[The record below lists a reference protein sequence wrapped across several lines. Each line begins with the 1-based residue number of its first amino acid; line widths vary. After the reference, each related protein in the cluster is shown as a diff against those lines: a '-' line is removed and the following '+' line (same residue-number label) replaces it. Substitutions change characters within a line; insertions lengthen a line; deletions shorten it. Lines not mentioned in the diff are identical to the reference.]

1 MNREYLDQ
9 YRLNSAALLY
19 RNIFD
24 LADDEATQG
33 LLEGLEVL
41 TCCGVIIC
49 PGMSFKLGEFVAP
62 STFNEKLINHVK
74 DIRKVFIVYNGIIIP
89 LALVNALKDDV
100 DWKPE
105 LNGGKPFEKEL
116 PDRII
121 RLSNNII
128 QSIATLIF
136 GEGVDIYVRP
146 KMIDY
151 IAENDYEWNFD
162 HYTKTLEQISEVIDS
177 IAKRLKLGVDID
189 DEKR

>member
-41 TCCGVIIC
+41 TCCGVILC
-49 PGMSFKLGEFVAP
+49 PGMSFKFDEFSSP
-62 STFNEKLINHVK
+62 HTFNDKFVNRVREIG
-74 DIRKVFIVYNGIIIP
+74 KVYIEYNGIIIP

-105 LNGGKPFEKEL
+105 LNDGKPFEKEL

-121 RLSNNII
+121 RLSNIII
-128 QSIATLIF
+128 QSVATLIF
-136 GEGVDIYVRP
+136 GEGVDIYTRP
-146 KMIDY
+146 KMVDC
-151 IAENDYEWNFD
+151 IAENDYEWNSD
-162 HYTKTLEQISEVIDS
+162 CYTKTLEQIGEVIDS
-177 IAKRLKLGVDID
+177 IANRLKIGVDI
-189 DEKR
+189 E

>member
-24 LADDEATQG
+24 LADDETTRG
-33 LLEGLEVL
+33 LLEGLELL

-49 PGMSFKLGEFVAP
+49 PGMSFKFDEFSSP
-62 STFNEKLINHVK
+62 HTFNDKFVNRVREIG
-74 DIRKVFIVYNGIIIP
+74 KVYIEYNGIIIP

-105 LNGGKPFEKEL
+105 LNDGKPFEKEL

-121 RLSNNII
+121 RLSNIII
-128 QSIATLIF
+128 QSVATLIF
-136 GEGVDIYVRP
+136 GEGVDIYTRP
-146 KMIDY
+146 KMVDC
-151 IAENDYEWNFD
+151 IAENDYEWNSD
-162 HYTKTLEQISEVIDS
+162 YYTKTLEQIGEVIDS
-177 IAKRLKLGVDID
+177 IANRLKIGVDI
-189 DEKR
+189 E